1 MKRNTVYTTGQLLDY
16 KYFLKLYILIA
27 IDLILG
33 SRLILLV
40 GLIETMEIMFFI
52 IEKPEEKT
60 SEFLQNAVTIV

>member
-1 MKRNTVYTTGQLLDY
+1 MKRNTVYTTGHLLDY

-33 SRLILLV
+33 NRLILLV
-40 GLIETMEIMFFI
+40 GLIETMEVMFFI
-52 IEKPEEKT
+52 IEKPEETT